1 MYLLQSILSD
11 LKLDKEY
18 TYENKDGYYIFTNTV
33 TYPNNKSLIKQVVF
47 IDEELNI
54 KEIQVLDENNKAM
67 IKMTIDSID
76 FKATFED
83 GYFHLDYNLQTTIF
97 TDEGLEEVV
106 NLSESIFPMYLPL
119 DTYLSA
125 QEVVETTNGQRIILT
140 FEGAS
145 PFIIIEENVS
155 IELDPI
161 TIPVYGDFD
170 ILTDTVASISEKS
183 VSWISDGVEYYVTSD
198 ILEKDELI
206 KIAKSISVLPVMK

>member
-1 MYLLQSILSD
+1 M
-11 LKLDKEY
+11 
-18 TYENKDGYYIFTNTV
+18 
-33 TYPNNKSLIKQVVF
+33 VF
-47 IDEELNI
+47 VDEELNI
-54 KEIQVLDENNKAM
+54 KEIQVLDEDNKAM
-67 IKMTIDSID
+67 IKMNINNID

-83 GYFHLDYNLQTTIF
+83 GYFSLDSNLETSAF
-97 TDEGLEEVV
+97 TDSDLEEVS
-106 NLSESIFPMYLPL
+106 NLSESIFPMYLPT

-125 QEVVETTNGQRIILT
+125 QEVVETTDGQRIILT

-145 PFIIIEENVS
+145 PFIIIEESVG

-170 ILTDTVASISEKS
+170 MLTDTVGSIGEKS

-198 ILEKDELI
+198 VLAKDELI